1 MRLEDGTS
9 VSPVTLSWKEP
20 VSRLRIYTLLSGPLF
35 FRPLDHGFLCLFDI
49 EAVQEV
55 TVDGRPVSGKS
66 FSIKIGG
73 WLYGS
78 YNWQAELFSKF
89 PIPLILSGYSH
100 NGSRPEIGRASCR
113 ERA

>member
-35 FRPLDHGFLCLFDI
+35 FQPLDHGFLCLFDI

-78 YNWQAELFSKF
+78 NNCQAENFVNYPINLFH
-89 PIPLILSGYSH
+89 SGICH
-100 NGSRPEIGRASCR
+100 NGTLHVMA
-113 ERA
+113 